1 VSQPS
6 VRLRQATQ
14 TDGKAVAAMCEDIWT
29 ERGGDYIP
37 AVYDRWME
45 SEGPSQQTIVAIDQT
60 EMLVGIVQGVMLT
73 ETEAWAQALRV
84 AGGQRGRGV
93 GRRLIDAVV
102 DRAAR
107 RDAGICRTLVFS
119 WNAAGLGVAT
129 TAGFEP
135 AMAFR
140 WAMPAVGTSAS
151 APNERV
157 VAPSASAVAK
167 CFDRT
172 PMAAE
177 LAGLTLDWNERW
189 ALSRLGSDPLAAASG
204 QTERIGIE
212 DPTTGELTAC
222 SVRIRTCEET
232 NAAGQSERLAE
243 YALTGWHAEW
253 AVAPLFEAIG
263 SDAASVGA
271 DSARVLLPEKAERL
285 AAAAAARV
293 ELSEYHHY
301 VMTTVPPC
309 GSAAT
314 DGREQR

>member
-102 DRAAR
+102 DWAAR

-243 YALTGWHAEW
+243 YALTGWHTER
-253 AVAPLFEAIG
+253 AVGPLFEAIG

>member
-1 VSQPS
+1 MSEPS
-6 VRLRQATQ
+6 VRLRQATPS
-14 TDGKAVAAMCEDIWT
+14 DGEAVAALCDDIWT

-45 SEGPSQQTIVAIDQT
+45 SAGPSQRTIVAIDQT
-60 EMLVGIVQGVMLT
+60 EVVVGIVQGVMLT
-73 ETEAWAQALRV
+73 ESEAWVQALRV
-84 AGGQRGRGV
+84 AGGQRGQGV
-93 GRRLIDAVV
+93 GRRLIDAVL
-102 DRAAR
+102 DWAAQ
-107 RDAGICRTLVFS
+107 RDAGVCRTLVFS

-157 VAPSASAVAK
+157 VAPSASAVAE
-167 CFDRT
+167 CFET
-172 PMAAE
+172 SPMAAE

-189 ALSRLGSDPLAAASG
+189 ALSKLGNQALAAAGG
-204 QTERIGIE
+204 QTDRIGIE

-222 SVRIRTCEET
+222 SVRVRTCEET
-232 NAAGQSERLAE
+232 NAAGKSERLAE
-243 YALTGWHAEW
+243 YALTGWHAER
-253 AVAPLFEAIG
+253 AVGPLFEAIG

-271 DSARVLLPEKAERL
+271 DSARVLVPEAAERL
-285 AAAAAARV
+285 AAAAAGRV
-293 ELSEYHHY
+293 GLSEYHHY
-301 VMTTVPPC
+301 VMTTVPPS
-309 GSAAT
+309 GSSAT

>member
-1 VSQPS
+1 MSQPS

-102 DRAAR
+102 DWAAR

-243 YALTGWHAEW
+243 YALTGWHTER
-253 AVAPLFEAIG
+253 AVGPLFEAIG

>member
-1 VSQPS
+1 MSQPS

-102 DRAAR
+102 DWAAR

-243 YALTGWHAEW
+243 YALTGWHTER
-253 AVAPLFEAIG
+253 AVGPLFEAIG

-271 DSARVLLPEKAERL
+271 DSARVLLPEKAEQL

-301 VMTTVPPC
+301 VLTTVPPC

>member
-1 VSQPS
+1 MSQPS

-102 DRAAR
+102 DWAAR

-243 YALTGWHAEW
+243 YALTGWHTER
-253 AVAPLFEAIG
+253 AVGPLFEAIG

-301 VMTTVPPC
+301 VLTTVPPC